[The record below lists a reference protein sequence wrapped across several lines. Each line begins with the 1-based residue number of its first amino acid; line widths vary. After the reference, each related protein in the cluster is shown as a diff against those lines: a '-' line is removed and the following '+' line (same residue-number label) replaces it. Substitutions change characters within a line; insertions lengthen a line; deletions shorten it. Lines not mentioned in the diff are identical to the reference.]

1 MYIYIHVYTYVYCVL
16 SVITLVSIYVM
27 IMTDLESSALMIV
40 VYYEILKRTCKQ
52 NVTVFGILL

>member
-1 MYIYIHVYTYVYCVL
+1 MYIRMYTVYCLL
-16 SVITLVSIYVM
+16 SRLVSIYVM